1 MEAHAPLA
9 PIGRD
14 LIVYFLGMGVLVVL
28 LAAYLSYR
36 VERPE
41 ADGQVELHEN

>member
-14 LIVYFLGMGVLVVL
+14 LIMYFLGMGVLVVL